1 MFEEVRAGAPVGIA
15 LNATAAQLWEK
26 RGRFNKQTTKTD
38 KLDIEILLQ
47 TFFKMISHFP
57 QVHTYLVSAAKQE

>member
-26 RGRFNKQTTKTD
+26 KEVDLTNIQTKND
-38 KLDIEILLQ
+38 KLDIEIL
-47 TFFKMISHFP
+47 SSP
-57 QVHTYLVSAAKQE
+57 YLFGFCC